1 VEGEWNLTIP
11 SPEAF
16 HIQIKRLHMR
26 NVVLIINEFKPF
38 TGEHIRLVKKARNL
52 GDVVA
57 CISKKD
63 MDTIEILKELRGV
76 HTIESGESLEDL
88 YHKYKDEGIIYCVNP
103 SKSDR
108 KFCKKKYIQ
117 VEEIDTKP
125 TVNPLENLL
134 KLQNG

>member
-1 VEGEWNLTIP
+1 MEGEWNLTIP

-57 CISKKD
+57 CISEKD
-63 MDTIEILKELRGV
+63 TDTIEILKDN
-76 HTIESGESLEDL
+76 T
-88 YHKYKDEGIIYCVNP
+88 
-103 SKSDR
+103 
-108 KFCKKKYIQ
+108 
-117 VEEIDTKP
+117 DT
-125 TVNPLENLL
+125 
-134 KLQNG
+134 

>member
-1 VEGEWNLTIP
+1 
-11 SPEAF
+11 
-16 HIQIKRLHMR
+16 MR

-57 CISKKD
+57 CISEKD
-63 MDTIEILKELRGV
+63 TDTIEILRELSGV

-88 YHKYKDEGIIYCVNP
+88 YFKYKDEGIVYCVNP
-103 SKSDR
+103 SPRES

-117 VEEIDTKP
+117 IEEIDTTP
-125 TVNPLENLL
+125 TVNPLEKLI

>member
-1 VEGEWNLTIP
+1 M
-11 SPEAF
+11 
-16 HIQIKRLHMR
+16 K
-26 NVVLIINEFKPF
+26 NVVLVINDFQPFK
-38 TGEHIRLVKKARNL
+38 GEHIRLIKRASNL

-57 CISKKD
+57 CISGKD
-63 MDTIEILKELRGV
+63 TDTIEILRELRGV